1 MDWTE
6 LSTTGSIL
14 HNFSSV
20 LEDKPGNLQL
30 TTAVLDNKACKDDMI
45 LSVNCLAGANPSVTS
60 YQLYENDNAIFDAN
74 PLGMWERNVLTVGV
88 FIYKSVANNSLGS
101 EVSSSVMVT
110 VNGKLN

>member
-20 LEDKPGNLQL
+20 LEDKQGNLQL
-30 TTAVLDNKACKDDMI
+30 TTAVLDNKAWKDDMI
-45 LSVNCLAGANPSVTS
+45 SVNCLAGANPSVTS
-60 YQLYENDNAIFDAN
+60 YQLSENDNAIFDAN
-74 PLGMWERNVLTVGV
+74 PLGMWERNVLTGGV